1 MARSSDQE
9 RLQKLQERRDQ
20 LNAQLAAME
29 ARAKQT
35 KKKQDDRRKILLGAL
50 VLADLG
56 SRQELRTYLAE
67 RLPGFLVRP
76 EDRKL
81 FADLL
86 AAASA
91 SKSGGVADAAVNDA
105 TPATPGETA

>member
-35 KKKQDDRRKILLGAL
+35 QKKQDDRRKILLGAL
-50 VLADLG
+50 MLADLDT
-56 SRQELRTYLAE
+56 RPELKAYLAE

-81 FADLL
+81 FADLM
-86 AAASA
+86 AAAPA
-91 SKSGGVADAAVNDA
+91 SESGGVAGAEMDA

>member
-1 MARSSDQE
+1 MARSTEQE

-35 KKKQDDRRKILLGAL
+35 QKKQDDRRKILLGAL
-50 VLADLG
+50 VLADLDT
-56 SRQELRTYLAE
+56 RPELRNYLAE

-81 FADLL
+81 FAALL
-86 AAASA
+86 PAPPASE
-91 SKSGGVADAAVNDA
+91 SGGVAGAPLDV
-105 TPATPGETA
+105 TPAPPGETV